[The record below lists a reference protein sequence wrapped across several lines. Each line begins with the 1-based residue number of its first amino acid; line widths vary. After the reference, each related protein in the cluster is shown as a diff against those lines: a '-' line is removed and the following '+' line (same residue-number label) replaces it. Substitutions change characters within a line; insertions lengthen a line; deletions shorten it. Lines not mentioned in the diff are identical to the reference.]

1 MRRRPA
7 ETATRNFIDKYGVE
21 ALETMLRGL
30 KEGRTLQS
38 LADEIGVSKERV
50 RQWRELMGESTR
62 TYVVYPDL
70 QKYL

>member
-7 ETATRNFIDKYGVE
+7 ETVTHNFIAKYGVE

-30 KEGRTLQS
+30 AEGRTLQS
-38 LADEIGVSKERV
+38 IADEIGVSKERV

-62 TYVVYPDL
+62 TYVVHPGL